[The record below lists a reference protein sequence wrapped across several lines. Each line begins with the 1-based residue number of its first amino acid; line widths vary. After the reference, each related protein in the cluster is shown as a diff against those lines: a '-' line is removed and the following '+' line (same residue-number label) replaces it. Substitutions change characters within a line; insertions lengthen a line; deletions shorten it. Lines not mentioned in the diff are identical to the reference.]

1 MMTEYIRIT
10 DSNMEQLDKAARALK
25 NGQLVAFP
33 TETVYGLGAD
43 ALNPEAVLSIFAAK
57 GRPVDNPLI
66 VHISQVEMLEVL
78 ATDIKPDVKK
88 LAEAFWPGP
97 LTMVLKKT
105 PVIPPETTGGLD
117 TVAVRMPDNNIALE
131 LIRRSGVPVAAPSA
145 NLSGKPSPTLA
156 KHVLDDLNGRIPF
169 IIDGGPCRVGVE
181 STVLDMTAEIPVILR
196 PGGVTPS
203 MIKSVIGKVMLD
215 KSLFGIQTVDRPK
228 SPGMKY
234 THYKPKGE
242 VIVVSGEKSA
252 VVSWIN
258 NNAARDINEG
268 IKTAV
273 IAASEHMP
281 SYDVKNFISYGSILE
296 PEDLAASIFR
306 IFRDCDDAGIEKI
319 YIEAIPKIGI
329 GLAVMNRIEKA
340 AGGKVIHV

>member
-1 MMTEYIRIT
+1 MITKYIRIT
-10 DSNMEQLDKAARALK
+10 GSNMEQLDKAAKALK

-43 ALNPEAVLSIFAAK
+43 ALNPEAVLSIFEAK
-57 GRPVDNPLI
+57 GRPGDNPLI
-66 VHISQVEMLEVL
+66 VHIAQVEMLEVL
-78 ATDIKPDVKK
+78 AADIKPDVKK
-88 LAEAFWPGP
+88 LAGAFWPGP
-97 LTMVLKKT
+97 LTMVLKKASIV
-105 PVIPPETTGGLD
+105 PHETTGGLD
-117 TVAVRMPDNNIALE
+117 TVAVRIPDNEIALE
-131 LIRRSGVPVAAPSA
+131 LIRRSGVPIAAPSA

-156 KHVLDDLNGRIPF
+156 KHVLDDLNGRIPY

-196 PGGVTPS
+196 PGGVTQS
-203 MIKSVIGKVMLD
+203 MIESVIGKVLLD
-215 KSLFGIQTVDRPK
+215 KSLFGVQTVDKPK

-242 VIVVSGEKSA
+242 VIVVSGDKSA
-252 VVSWIN
+252 VVNWIN
-258 NNAARDINEG
+258 RKAACDGNEG

-273 IAASEHMP
+273 IAAREHMQ
-281 SYDVKNFISYGSILE
+281 SYDVESVIPYGSISE

-319 YIEAIPKIGI
+319 YVEAIPKTGI
-329 GLAVMNRIEKA
+329 GFAVMNRIEKA
-340 AGGKVIHV
+340 AGGKVIHL

>member
-1 MMTEYIRIT
+1 MITEYIKIT
-10 DSNMEQLDKAARALK
+10 DSNMEKLDEAAQALK

-57 GRPVDNPLI
+57 GRPGDNPLI
-66 VHISQVEMLEVL
+66 VHIAQYEMLEEL
-78 ATDIKPDVKK
+78 AENIKPDVKK
-88 LAEAFWPGP
+88 LVEAFWPGP
-97 LTMVLKKT
+97 LTMVLKKSSIV
-105 PVIPPETTGGLD
+105 PCETTGGLD

-156 KHVLDDLNGRIPF
+156 KHVLDDLNGRIPY
-169 IIDGGPCRVGVE
+169 IIDGGACRVGVE

-196 PGGVTPS
+196 PGGVTSS
-203 MIKSVIGKVMLD
+203 MIEGVIGKVALD
-215 KSLFGIQTVDRPK
+215 KSLFGVQAVDKPK

-252 VVSWIN
+252 VVEWIN
-258 NNAARDINEG
+258 ENAEREG
-268 IKTAV
+268 KEGLKTAV
-273 IAASEHMP
+273 IAAFEHTP
-281 SYDVKNFISYGSILE
+281 AYKVKNIIPYGKV
-296 PEDLAASIFR
+296 PEELAASIFR
-306 IFRDCDDAGIEKI
+306 IFRDCDDAGIDKI
-319 YIEAIPKIGI
+319 YVEAIPRTGI
-329 GLAVMNRIEKA
+329 GFAVMNRIEKA
-340 AGGKVIHV
+340 AGGKVIQL